1 MSRKACTGVVFV
13 YFPSRSRLILSSLAL
28 AAATNTTL
36 YTVPASTFAV
46 VTVNL
51 VNRGASAANI
61 RVAVASTATPSDSEY
76 IEYDVSLAAK
86 GVLERT
92 GIVMD
97 AGKLLVVRSSSVSVN
112 AVVYG
117 IETTTA

>member
-1 MSRKACTGVVFV
+1 MPTG
-13 YFPSRSRLILSSLAL
+13 RLGVADL

-36 YTVPASTFAV
+36 YTVPASTFSV
-46 VTVNL
+46 VTVSIC
-51 VNRGASAANI
+51 NRGTTASNI
-61 RVAVASTATPSDSEY
+61 RISVSSSGTPTDAEY

-97 AGKLLVVRSSSVSVN
+97 AGKLLVVRSSAVNVS

-117 IETTTA
+117 IETLTA